1 MPFRSVVEHGRRLL
15 RRPGFLLLSAAVL
28 GLGLGA
34 SLTVLEVA
42 DALFWR
48 PLPYQDESRLVTV
61 WQADTR
67 GTRLTVTGADYLS
80 WKAEA
85 PAFQSLAAVSARGFN
100 LTTDGEPE
108 RLDGALVSA
117 DFFAV
122 LGTRPFLG
130 HTFES
135 GAPGPREVVLG
146 EALWRRRFGGDTS
159 VIGRT
164 LVLDGEPMTVIGV
177 VPAAVRVPSTAQ
189 LWVSARTRVPEH
201 PTYPIDP
208 DTDRS
213 RHFLTVI
220 ARLAPGQ
227 TPASAKASLA
237 PLQARLA
244 REFPDEE
251 RDMAGVIVIPL
262 REQLFGAARPQ
273 VLVLL
278 AVSALLACVAWAN
291 AAHLFLTRRAA
302 RNHEVAVRT
311 ALGATRRSLWNL
323 FLGDALVIAG
333 LAGLLALAVAIWAAP
348 LLVSASPQ
356 AAGLPL
362 PAPSFRLL
370 LLAVGLVL
378 ACALSL
384 GVLSALQ
391 PVHTAE
397 QIQEGGRTGTESR
410 RSRHL
415 RSAFLAFQV
424 ALSVVLL
431 LGTGLLLRSYRA
443 LHAVDPGFVPGG
455 VLAVD
460 LPLSRTRQPT
470 PASQARFV
478 LEVLRHLAEDPQV
491 SAAGF
496 VSRLPLSPSNTIG
509 DLALPGHEDEGFPV
523 DLRLASPGYFEALRV
538 PLRAGRL
545 FERRDMEG
553 GPPAA
558 IINEEAARRAFGTKS
573 ALGQRILIW
582 GEKEPSEVVGIVGQH
597 PAHRARCPAPA
608 RGLAAHRCHRLGEPL
623 AGPPGAGLCGGARTL
638 GPLGGS
644 RRRPGAAAG
653 PAPADGGPGGVVAGR
668 PSLHP
673 RDPDRRRAGGPAPGP
688 GRHLRGDGLLGGAA
702 HARAG
707 RAPRARRH
715 AQDTG
720 LDGDEGDGAGGR
732 RRVRPWTRRR
742 RSAVEHR
749 LRLAL
754 RGWAARPD
762 HLRHLARPRHGRRRP
777 GLLRR
782 RGTGRLRLASPRPCA
797 RSRPAGPR
805 NVRTLPVLPDGR
817 PGCGSAHAFAD
828 VDQELIRGVD
838 PDEPD
843 PWVFQIEDHVDG
855 RGQDEREGE
864 WVKSTVSCATAGHS
878 IAGQHGSDQGQPEQR
893 EIDEGGRM
901 RLARHRAGGGDVEHR
916 IERREDEGIRS
927 PTWLVGSGLRGVPDF
942 ALERGGSRTR
952 LTDSG
957 FVGNG
962 SEDGEARVDV
972 SAEALTQRR
981 LACLRGARR
990 SGGRRCGWHWPPR
1003 RSVSAASRSARRLRR
1018 RRRR

>member
-85 PAFQSLAAVSARGFN
+85 PAFQSLAALSARGFN

-146 EALWRRRFGGDTS
+146 EALWRRRFGGDIS

-391 PVHTAE
+391 PVHAAE

-478 LEVLRHLAEDPQV
+478 LEMLRHLAEDPQV

-582 GEKEPSEVVGIVGQH
+582 GEKEPSEVVGIVGNI
-597 PAHRARCPAPA
+597 
-608 RGLAAHRCHRLGEPL
+608 
-623 AGPPGAGLCGGARTL
+623 
-638 GPLGGS
+638 
-644 RRRPGAAAG
+644 
-653 PAPADGGPGGVVAGR
+653 
-668 PSLHP
+668 
-673 RDPDRRRAGGPAPGP
+673 
-688 GRHLRGDGLLGGAA
+688 RH
-702 HARAG
+702 
-707 RAPRARRH
+707 
-715 AQDTG
+715 TG
-720 LDGDEGDGAGGR
+720 LDAQPRPEAWRPIGAIGWANLSLVLRGP
-732 RRVRPWTRRR
+732 VSAAALAPSV
-742 RSAVEHR
+742 RSAVHAVDPEQPLVQLQPMVDR
-749 LRLAL
+749 AESSLAVRRFTLEILTAGALVALLLALAGIYGVTAYSVAQRTRELGVRLAL
-754 RGWAARPD
+754 GATPKTLVSMVTKETVLVVAAGCVLGLVAGGLLSSIVSGLLFGVGRLDPITYATWPVLVTAVAALASFAAAAR
-762 HLRHLARPRHGRRRP
+762 A
-777 GLLRR
+777 
-782 RGTGRLRLASPRPCA
+782 AS
-797 RSRPAGPR
+797 
-805 NVRTLPVLPDGR
+805 
-817 PGCGSAHAFAD
+817 
-828 VDQELIRGVD
+828 
-838 PDEPD
+838 
-843 PWVFQIEDHVDG
+843 
-855 RGQDEREGE
+855 
-864 WVKSTVSCATAGHS
+864 VSPS
-878 IAGQHGSDQGQPEQR
+878 
-893 EIDEGGRM
+893 
-901 RLARHRAGGGDVEHR
+901 
-916 IERREDEGIRS
+916 
-927 PTWLVGSGLRGVPDF
+927 
-942 ALERGGSRTR
+942 
-952 LTDSG
+952 
-957 FVGNG
+957 
-962 SEDGEARVDV
+962 
-972 SAEALTQRR
+972 EALR
-981 LACLRGARR
+981 AE
-990 SGGRRCGWHWPPR
+990 
-1003 RSVSAASRSARRLRR
+1003 
-1018 RRRR
+1018 